1 MWYSFQPMRIFVL
14 GTGAT
19 GSLLAHS
26 LVRQGHKVICGDRDP
41 ERARLFLGKR
51 STIEIRTVNARNIW
65 AIVRAARGSQMIVNA
80 SAAVFN
86 EIAMRAA
93 LRLRAHYLDMS
104 SHLQRNPFKAEQL
117 RYEKRFE
124 QKRRAALINAGVAPG
139 LMNLLARR
147 GAEMLDHVDE
157 IYIRL
162 YQSMES
168 DDPVSQW
175 SATGSFDEATSRPRI
190 VHEGKFKLAK
200 RFGEP
205 EKFRFAQPI
214 GETTVMLAAQDEV
227 GTLPY
232 FIPLKE
238 MNVKI
243 GGNEMERLRRWYRQ
257 GKLSKS
263 GGIVHKRFPKTLTP
277 RRVAKLIKGGTL
289 QNAHFAAAVIV
300 TGVKKDQA
308 LQIRWDCQF
317 PSLYQ
322 IRMWGLAVTPIAYAT
337 ATMASLFVR
346 YFPKDEWGVFPPENL
361 PAETR
366 AAILAGAHARGFK
379 ITQKITRLKRDEDEE
394 LF

>member
-1 MWYSFQPMRIFVL
+1 MWYSFEPMRIFVL

-65 AIVRAARGSQMIVNA
+65 AIVRAARGSQLLINA

-117 RYEKRFE
+117 RYEQRFE
-124 QKRRAALINAGVAPG
+124 QKRRAAVINSGVAPG

-147 GAEMLDHVDE
+147 GAEMLDRVDE
-157 IYIRL
+157 VYIRL

-227 GTLPY
+227 GTVPY

-300 TGVKKDQA
+300 RGAKKDQP
-308 LQIRWDCQF
+308 LQIRWDCHF

-361 PAETR
+361 PAELRT
-366 AAILAGAHARGFK
+366 AILARARARGFK
-379 ITQKITRLKRDEDEE
+379 ITQKITRLKKDDEDD

>member
-1 MWYSFQPMRIFVL
+1 MRIFVL

-51 STIEIRTVNARNIW
+51 STIPIRTVNARNLW
-65 AIVRAARGSQMIVNA
+65 AIVREARGSQILINA

-104 SHLQRNPFKAEQL
+104 SHLQRNPFKAEKL

-124 QKRRAALINAGVAPG
+124 KKRRTAVINSGVAPG
-139 LMNLLARR
+139 LTNLLARR
-147 GAEMLDHVDE
+147 AAEMLDIVDHV
-157 IYIRL
+157 YVRL
-162 YQSMES
+162 YQSTES
-168 DDPVSQW
+168 DDPISQW
-175 SATGSFDEATSRPRI
+175 SATGSFDEATARPRI
-190 VHEGKFKLAK
+190 VHGGKFKLGK
-200 RFGEP
+200 RFGDS
-205 EKFRFAQPI
+205 EKFRFAQPV

-227 GTLPY
+227 GTIPY

-257 GKLSKS
+257 GKLSRS

-277 RRVAKLIKGGTL
+277 RRVAKLIKGGSL

-300 TGVKKDQA
+300 TGVKKDQP

-337 ATMASLFVR
+337 ATMAALFVR
-346 YFPKDEWGVFPPENL
+346 YFPKDEWGVFPPESL

-366 AAILAGAHARGFK
+366 QAILAGARARGFK
-379 ITQKITRLKRDEDEE
+379 ITQKIMRLKKDEDDD
-394 LF
+394 LI

>member
-1 MWYSFQPMRIFVL
+1 MRIFVL

-41 ERARLFLGKR
+41 ERARHFLGKR
-51 STIEIRTVNARNIW
+51 STIPIRTVNARNLW
-65 AIVRAARGSQMIVNA
+65 AIVREARGCQLIVNA

-124 QKRRAALINAGVAPG
+124 QKRRTAVINSGVAPG

-147 GAEMLDHVDE
+147 GAEMLDHVDQ
-157 IYIRL
+157 IHIRL

-175 SATGSFDEATSRPRI
+175 SATGSFDEATARPRI
-190 VHEGKFKLAK
+190 VHGGKFKLAK
-200 RFGEP
+200 RFGDS

-227 GTLPY
+227 GTIPY

-277 RRVAKLIKGGTL
+277 RRVAKLIKGGSL

-300 TGVKKDQA
+300 TGVKKEQP
-308 LQIRWDCQF
+308 LQIRWDCHF

-322 IRMWGLAVTPIAYAT
+322 IRMWGLAATPIAYAT

-366 AAILAGAHARGFK
+366 QSILTGARARGFK
-379 ITQKITRLKRDEDEE
+379 ITQKITRLKKNEDDD

>member
-1 MWYSFQPMRIFVL
+1 MWYSFEPMRIFVL

-51 STIEIRTVNARNIW
+51 STIEIRTVNARNLW
-65 AIVRAARGSQMIVNA
+65 AIVRAARGSQLLVNA

-124 QKRRAALINAGVAPG
+124 QKRRTAVINAGVAPG

-147 GAEMLDHVDE
+147 GAEMLDRVDE
-157 IYIRL
+157 VYI
-162 YQSMES
+162 
-168 DDPVSQW
+168 SQW

-190 VHEGKFKLAK
+190 VHEGKFKLGK

-214 GETTVMLAAQDEV
+214 GETNVMLAAQDEV

-300 TGVKKDQA
+300 TGMKKDQP

-366 AAILAGAHARGFK
+366 TAILAGARARGFK
-379 ITQKITRLKRDEDEE
+379 ITQKITRLKKDEE
-394 LF
+394 DDLF

>member
-1 MWYSFQPMRIFVL
+1 MWYSFLPMRIFIL

-26 LVRQGHKVICGDRDP
+26 LVRQGHKVVCGDRDP

-51 STIEIRTVNARNIW
+51 STIEIRTVNARNLW
-65 AIVRAARGSQMIVNA
+65 AIVRAARGSQLIVNA

-124 QKRRAALINAGVAPG
+124 QKRRAAVINSGVAPG

-147 GAEMLDHVDE
+147 GAEILDHVDKV
-157 IYIRL
+157 YIRL
-162 YQSMES
+162 YQSIES

-190 VHEGKFKLAK
+190 VHEGKFKLGK

-205 EKFRFAQPI
+205 EKFRFARPI

-227 GTLPY
+227 GTVPY

-300 TGVKKDQA
+300 TGVKKDQP

-361 PAETR
+361 PAENRT
-366 AAILAGAHARGFK
+366 AILAGARAKGFK
-379 ITQKITRLKRDEDEE
+379 ITQKITRLKINDDDE

>member
-1 MWYSFQPMRIFVL
+1 
-14 GTGAT
+14 
-19 GSLLAHS
+19 
-26 LVRQGHKVICGDRDP
+26 
-41 ERARLFLGKR
+41 
-51 STIEIRTVNARNIW
+51 
-65 AIVRAARGSQMIVNA
+65 
-80 SAAVFN
+80 
-86 EIAMRAA
+86 
-93 LRLRAHYLDMS
+93 
-104 SHLQRNPFKAEQL
+104 
-117 RYEKRFE
+117 
-124 QKRRAALINAGVAPG
+124 
-139 LMNLLARR
+139 
-147 GAEMLDHVDE
+147 
-157 IYIRL
+157 
-162 YQSMES
+162 
-168 DDPVSQW
+168 
-175 SATGSFDEATSRPRI
+175 
-190 VHEGKFKLAK
+190 
-200 RFGEP
+200 
-205 EKFRFAQPI
+205 
-214 GETTVMLAAQDEV
+214 VMLAAQDEV

-300 TGVKKDQA
+300 TGMKKDQP

-366 AAILAGAHARGFK
+366 TAILAGARARGFK
-379 ITQKITRLKRDEDEE
+379 ITQKITRLKKDEE
-394 LF
+394 DDLF

>member
-26 LVRQGHKVICGDRDP
+26 LVRQGHKVICGDHDP

-65 AIVRAARGSQMIVNA
+65 GIVRAARGSQLIINA

-93 LRLRAHYLDMS
+93 LRLRAHYFDMS

-124 QKRRAALINAGVAPG
+124 QKRRAAVINAGVAPG
-139 LMNLLARR
+139 LTNLLARR
-147 GAEMLDHVDE
+147 AAEMLDTVGE
-157 IYIRL
+157 IRVRL
-162 YQSMES
+162 YQSTES

-214 GETTVMLAAQDEV
+214 GETNVMLAAQDEV

-300 TGVKKDQA
+300 MGVKKDQP

-322 IRMWGLAVTPIAYAT
+322 IRMRGLAVTPIAYAT

-366 AAILAGAHARGFK
+366 TAILAGARARGFK
-379 ITQKITRLKRDEDEE
+379 IRQNITRLKRDEDDD

>member
-1 MWYSFQPMRIFVL
+1 
-14 GTGAT
+14 
-19 GSLLAHS
+19 
-26 LVRQGHKVICGDRDP
+26 
-41 ERARLFLGKR
+41 
-51 STIEIRTVNARNIW
+51 
-65 AIVRAARGSQMIVNA
+65 
-80 SAAVFN
+80 
-86 EIAMRAA
+86 

-124 QKRRAALINAGVAPG
+124 QKRRAAVINSGVAPG

-147 GAEMLDHVDE
+147 GAEMLDHVGE

-175 SATGSFDEATSRPRI
+175 SAAGSFDEATSRPRI

-200 RFGEP
+200 RFGDP

-277 RRVAKLIKGGTL
+277 RRVAKLIRGGTL

-300 TGVKKDQA
+300 TGVKKDQP
-308 LQIRWDCQF
+308 LQIRWDCHF

-366 AAILAGAHARGFK
+366 TAILAGARARGFK
-379 ITQKITRLKRDEDEE
+379 ITQKITRLKKDDEDE